1 MVFPGQ
7 RTAVVAAL
15 FGAGLA
21 AAPAVADGPAPSG
34 HPNSKSIGIYIGHE
48 LTADGSTLVGGFGH
62 EPSSHWIEIV
72 PRRSFPEGAEMRVG
86 VTENARIPGK
96 LTTIPQARE
105 TAKYITSNYSEF
117 AGFPPP
123 LTNGG
128 LNEHGVA
135 ARDIWSPSR
144 DELVEIAKA
153 NTPQTGPN
161 YSDLARV
168 VMERAESAREAA
180 ALVGRLIDE
189 HGFSTYGGN
198 SHLFA
203 DSEEAWVF
211 INYAAKGLWAAKRIG
226 PDEVRVMYPGYIH
239 EFPPD
244 FKERDGYMGSDNLV
258 SFAREKGW
266 WDGEGSLNLQQ
277 VYGEPFPADVEQDF
291 YPQFYADARN
301 PPARETELRNMAP
314 VSVEDLMAY
323 VRDPRWSTDFT
334 GYGQV
339 AHIRPD
345 APKQLHTL
353 YTAITSGITTPFVPI
368 PIAATSVPPE
378 FTQHRYM
385 TKDASSHF
393 VDPDYGPLE
402 ATRYA
407 TRTFKRLLY
416 HTCEHPKD
424 FLHEV
429 TGEIERFERGL
440 LDQRDEV
447 EARARALMAEGKTRS
462 ARKLLTRDVHENLL
476 ASLDLGQ
483 DLVRAVEQ
491 ETRRTYG
498 IRMPDGERAEG
509 ETTPAT
515 SQPMARQ
522 GWGAMIHCYDAELD
536 EYPRPHGLY
545 NDSPNLTY

>member
-1 MVFPGQ
+1 VLGG
-7 RTAVVAAL
+7 TLVAAS
-15 FGAGLA
+15 A
-21 AAPAVADGPAPSG
+21 AAEPPEPAG
-34 HPNSKSIGIYIGHE
+34 HPNSKSIGIYVGHE

-72 PRRSFPEGAEMRVG
+72 PRRSFPEGAKMQVG
-86 VTENARIPGK
+86 VTENARIPGR
-96 LTTIPQARE
+96 LTEIPQARE

-144 DELVEIAKA
+144 QELVDIAKENA
-153 NTPQTGPN
+153 PQTGPN
-161 YSDLARV
+161 YSDLARA
-168 VMERAESAREAA
+168 VMERATSAREAA
-180 ALVGRLIDE
+180 ELVGRLIDK

-203 DSEEAWVF
+203 DSEEAWVL
-211 INYAAKGLWAAKRIG
+211 INYAAKGLWAAKRLG

-239 EFPPD
+239 EFPAD
-244 FKERDGYMGSDNLV
+244 FKQRDGYMGSDNLV
-258 SFAREKGW
+258 AFAREKGW
-266 WDGEGSLNLQQ
+266 WDGEGPLNLQK
-277 VYGEPFPADVEQDF
+277 VYGKPFPADTEQDF
-291 YPQFYADARN
+291 YPQFYADGRN
-301 PPARETELRNMAP
+301 PPAREAELRKMAP
-314 VSVEDLMAY
+314 VSLEDLMAY

-345 APKQLHTL
+345 APKELHTL
-353 YTAITSGITTPFVPI
+353 WTAVTSGITTPFVPI

-378 FTQHRYM
+378 FSQHRYM

-424 FLHEV
+424 FLHRV
-429 TGEIERFERGL
+429 TGEIERFEAGL
-440 LDQRDEV
+440 LAQRSVV
-447 EARARALMAEGKTRS
+447 EARAKALLAEGKTQTVRQM
-462 ARKLLTRDVHENLL
+462 LTRDVHENLL
-476 ASLDLGQ
+476 ASLNLGQ
-483 DLVRAVEQ
+483 DLVQAVEQ
-491 ETRRTYG
+491 ETRRKYG
-498 IRMPDGERAEG
+498 IRMPEGDRAEG

-515 SQPMARQ
+515 SQPMARE
-522 GWGAMIHCYDAELD
+522 GWGAMIHCYEPELD
-536 EYPRPHGLY
+536 EYPRPHGQY
-545 NDSPNLTY
+545 NDAENLTY